1 MTGALFML
9 RAKELGL
16 SDADLADM
24 TMGMVYDLAIEKAN
38 DSEEYPYKA
47 TADDINSFFGGG

>member
-9 RAKELGL
+9 RCKEMGL

-38 DSEEYPYKA
+38 DSEEYPVKG
-47 TADDINSFFGGG
+47 TAEDIKSFFGGR

>member
-9 RAKELGL
+9 RCKEMGL

-24 TMGMVYDLAIEKAN
+24 TMGMVYDLAIDKAN
-38 DSEEYPYKA
+38 DSEEYPVKA
-47 TADDINSFFGGG
+47 TAADIKSFFGGR